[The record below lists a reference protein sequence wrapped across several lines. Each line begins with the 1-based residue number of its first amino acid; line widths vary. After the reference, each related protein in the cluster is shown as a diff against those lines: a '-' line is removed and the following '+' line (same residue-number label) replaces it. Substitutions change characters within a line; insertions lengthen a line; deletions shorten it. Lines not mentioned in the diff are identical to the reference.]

1 MNNLEQQVAEVK
13 NPNQLDLFAGI
24 LFTEEQEQ
32 MIAEYKERCVKN
44 ALYYKNQNERLEQL
58 LLGAGFIKDVNFVNT
73 FKIKT
78 ETRNVS
84 LGSDYRNNRFEVEVT
99 HEVIEG
105 DLRLKGFSFYMG
117 KLEEKEFSIG
127 LEKDKVQCSAV
138 QDQYRYIKP
147 ATLLDKLVHHN
158 AKQVEQYEFY
168 VKKNAL
174 KLEIIKKYQTLYPN
188 ATVEMKQ
195 EWSKYSGT
203 FDVLEVKFKS
213 GSYIQFQLNTY
224 QNQEVFYKKYDA
236 ELENMSVE
244 ELLNKFSN
252 Q

>member
-1 MNNLEQQVAEVK
+1 MK
-13 NPNQLDLFAGI
+13 NVGQQLDLFAGV

-32 MIAEYKERCVKN
+32 MIAEYKERCAKN
-44 ALYYKNQNERLEQL
+44 TLYYKNQNERLEQL

-73 FKIKT
+73 FKTKT
-78 ETRNVS
+78 ETKELT
-84 LGSDYRNNRFEVEVT
+84 LGSDYRNNRFETEIT
-99 HEVIEG
+99 NETYEG
-105 DLRLKGFSFYMG
+105 SLRLKAFSFYNG
-117 KLEEKEFSIG
+117 NLEQKEFQIE
-127 LEKDKVQCSAV
+127 LDKDKVQCVAI
-138 QDQYRYIKP
+138 QDQYRFIKP
-147 ATLLDKLVHHN
+147 TTLLDRLTVYN
-158 AKQVEQYEFY
+158 SRQVENYELY

-174 KLEIIKKYQTLYPN
+174 KLEIVKKYQTLYPD
-188 ATVEMKQ
+188 ATIEMKQ

-224 QNQEVFYKKYDA
+224 QNKEIFYKKYDA
-236 ELENMSVE
+236 QFEAMSVE

>member
-1 MNNLEQQVAEVK
+1 MK
-13 NPNQLDLFAGI
+13 NVGQQLDLFAGV

-32 MIAEYKERCVKN
+32 MIAEYKERCAKN

-58 LLGAGFIKDVNFVNT
+58 LLGAGFIKDVNFVNN
-73 FKIKT
+73 FQIKT
-78 ETRNVS
+78 ETREVT

-105 DLRLKGFSFYMG
+105 DLRLKGFSFYNG
-117 KLEEKEFSIG
+117 NLDQKEFSIS
-127 LEKDKVQCSAV
+127 LEKDKVQCSAI

-147 ATLLDKLVHHN
+147 ATMLEKLTQHN
-158 AKQVEQYEFY
+158 ARQVENYEFY

-174 KLEIIKKYQTLYPN
+174 KIKIIKKYKALYPN

-203 FDVLEVKFKS
+203 FDMLEVKFES
-213 GSYIQFQLNTY
+213 GSYVQFQINTY
-224 QNQEVFYKKYDA
+224 QNKEIFYKKYDA
-236 ELENMSVE
+236 QFEAMSIE
-244 ELLNKFSN
+244 EVLNKFNN

>member
-1 MNNLEQQVAEVK
+1 
-13 NPNQLDLFAGI
+13 
-24 LFTEEQEQ
+24 
-32 MIAEYKERCVKN
+32 
-44 ALYYKNQNERLEQL
+44 
-58 LLGAGFIKDVNFVNT
+58 
-73 FKIKT
+73 
-78 ETRNVS
+78 
-84 LGSDYRNNRFEVEVT
+84 
-99 HEVIEG
+99 
-105 DLRLKGFSFYMG
+105 MG
-117 KLEEKEFSIG
+117 KLEEKEFLIG

-224 QNQEVFYKKYDA
+224 QNKEVFYKKYDA
-236 ELENMSVE
+236 ELENMNVE

>member
-1 MNNLEQQVAEVK
+1 MK
-13 NPNQLDLFAGI
+13 NVGQQLDLFAGV

-32 MIAEYKERCVKN
+32 MIAEYKERCAKN
-44 ALYYKNQNERLEQL
+44 ALYYKNENERLEQL
-58 LLGAGFIKDVNFVNT
+58 LLKAGFIKDVNFVNT

-84 LGSDYRNNRFEVEVT
+84 LGSDYRNNRFETEIT
-99 HEVIEG
+99 HDIIEG
-105 DLRLKGFSFYMG
+105 DLRLKGFSFYNG
-117 KLEEKEFSIG
+117 NLEQKEYSIG
-127 LEKDKVQCSAV
+127 LEKDKVQCSAI

-147 ATLLDKLVHHN
+147 ATMLEKLTQHN
-158 AKQVEQYEFY
+158 ARQVENYEFY

-174 KLEIIKKYQTLYPN
+174 KLEIIKKYQKLYPN

-203 FDVLEVKFKS
+203 FDVLEVKFES
-213 GSYIQFQLNTY
+213 GSYVQFQLNTY
-224 QNQEVFYKKYDA
+224 QNKEIFYKKYDA
-236 ELENMSVE
+236 QFEAMSVE
-244 ELLNKFSN
+244 EVLNKFSN

>member
-1 MNNLEQQVAEVK
+1 MK
-13 NPNQLDLFAGI
+13 NVGQQLDLFAGV

-32 MIAEYKERCVKN
+32 MIVEYKERCAKN
-44 ALYYKNQNERLEQL
+44 ALYYKHQNERLEQL
-58 LLGAGFIKDVNFVNT
+58 LLDNGFVKDVNFANT

-78 ETRNVS
+78 ETREVS
-84 LGSDYRNNRFEVEVT
+84 LGSDYRNNRFETEIT
-99 HEVIEG
+99 YETYEG
-105 DLRLKGFSFYMG
+105 DLRLKGFSFYNG
-117 KLEEKEFSIG
+117 NLEQKEFSIG
-127 LEKDKVQCSAV
+127 LEKDKVQCSAI

-147 ATLLDKLVHHN
+147 ATMLNKLIQHN
-158 AKQVEQYEFY
+158 AQQVENYEFY

-174 KLEIIKKYQTLYPN
+174 KLEIVNKYKALYPD

-224 QNQEVFYKKYDA
+224 QNKEVFYKKYDA
-236 ELENMSVE
+236 ELENMNVE
-244 ELLNKFSN
+244 ELLNKFAN

>member
-1 MNNLEQQVAEVK
+1 MK
-13 NPNQLDLFAGI
+13 NVGQQLDLFAGV

-32 MIAEYKERCVKN
+32 MIADYKERCAKN
-44 ALYYKNQNERLEQL
+44 ALYYKNQNDSLEQL
-58 LLGAGFIKDVNFVNT
+58 LLDNGFVKNVNFVNNFT
-73 FKIKT
+73 TKT
-78 ETRNVS
+78 ETKEVS
-84 LGSDYRNNRFEVEVT
+84 LGSDYRNNRFETEIT
-99 HEVIEG
+99 YETYEG
-105 DLRLKGFSFYMG
+105 DLRLKGFSFYNG
-117 KLEEKEFSIG
+117 NLEQKQFSIG
-127 LEKDKVQCSAV
+127 LERGLVQCSAI

-147 ATLLDKLVHHN
+147 ATMLNKLIQHN
-158 AKQVEQYEFY
+158 AQQVENYEFY

-174 KLEIIKKYQTLYPN
+174 KIEIINKYKALYPD

-195 EWSKYSGT
+195 DWSKYSGS

-224 QNQEVFYKKYDA
+224 QNKEVFYKKYDA

-244 ELLNKFSN
+244 ELLNKFAN